1 MDKLHKLCYKH
12 EISLYIT
19 YGNGE
24 DHWYIDAEE
33 FRGESWHVKKIRDF
47 NDACDYIYEDI
58 IKSITKRSKKWTM
71 KK

>member
-12 EISLYIT
+12 EIDLYIT

-33 FRGESWHVKKIRDF
+33 FRGESWCVKKIRDF
-47 NDACDYIYEDI
+47 NNACDYIYEDI
-58 IKSITKRSKKWTM
+58 IKSITKRSK
-71 KK
+71 